1 MTAGRIVAALFLV
14 GVLISAQTPS
24 SYAQS
29 SPFTVNARFPL
40 QIEVFIP
47 CANGGA
53 GETVILSGILHDV
66 FHVTEF
72 ADGTFFLKIHDQPQ
86 NIKGVG
92 ETTGAVYE
100 ATGVTQTRISSI
112 GPTTTFINNFRI
124 IGPGPGNNLLIQQ
137 LMHVTVNGKGEITAE
152 FARARAECS

>member
-53 GETVILSGILHDV
+53 GETVNLSGILHEV

-86 NIKGVG
+86 NITGVG

-152 FARARAECS
+152 FARARAECR